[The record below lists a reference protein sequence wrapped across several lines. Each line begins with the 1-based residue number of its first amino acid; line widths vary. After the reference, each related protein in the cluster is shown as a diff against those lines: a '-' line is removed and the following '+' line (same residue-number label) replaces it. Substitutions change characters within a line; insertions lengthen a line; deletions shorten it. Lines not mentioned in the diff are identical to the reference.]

1 MNKNYNS
8 LEPMYQ
14 QMLPEPEPAP
24 IHSLTE
30 PIHRFIDD
38 FAEEDPLEE
47 ARETVGLLA
56 PHEVDDLMANDNGV
70 MDRIK
75 PLYQKALPSAK
86 DEWVPILVRADSL
99 RTLL

>member
-1 MNKNYNS
+1 MNKQYNS
-8 LEPMYQ
+8 LEPEYQ

-47 ARETVGLLA
+47 ARETIGLLA
-56 PHEVDDLMANDNGV
+56 PHEIDDLMANDKGT

-75 PLYQKALPSAK
+75 PLYKKAIPAAK
-86 DEWVPILVRADSL
+86 EEWIPILVRADSL